1 VTIVAQRK
9 VTNAYCAM
17 WAAQGGADVRA
28 VIDTARLKPGAN
40 SSKRS
45 SESSELDFNPAKGWV
60 FKKCGLRCR
69 HQYCTISFFCRFGAT
84 AIE

>member
-9 VTNAYCAM
+9 VTNGHRAM

-28 VIDTARLKPGAN
+28 LIDTARLKPGAN

-45 SESSELDFNPAKGWV
+45 SVSLEPDFKPAKGWE

-69 HQYCTISFFCRFGAT
+69 HQYCTSSFFCRFWAT